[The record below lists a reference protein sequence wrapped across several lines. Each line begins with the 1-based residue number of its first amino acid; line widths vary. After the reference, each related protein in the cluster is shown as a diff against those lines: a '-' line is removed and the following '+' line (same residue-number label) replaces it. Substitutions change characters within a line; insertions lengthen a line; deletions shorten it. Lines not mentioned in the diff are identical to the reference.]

1 VTTITKKDMVMRL
14 AVKTKMDKSICRKL
28 LQASLDEITELLKA
42 GDRVE
47 FRHFGVFAPVT
58 RKGRVGRNPRTGG
71 EVVVPARI
79 GVRFRTG
86 TTLRRILAGLPVP
99 KVSDAD
105 DEE

>member
-1 VTTITKKDMVMRL
+1 MTTITKKDMVMRL
-14 AVKTKMDKSICRKL
+14 AVKTSLDKSICRKL
-28 LQASLDEITELLKA
+28 LHASLNEITEILKA

-71 EVVVPARI
+71 DVVVPPRI

-86 TTLRRILAGLPVP
+86 TTLRKILAGLPVP
-99 KVSDAD
+99 PVSEAD